1 METPM
6 DKTMDTIPSITPEVC
21 GKVPGKLK
29 GVCEQCLDVDTYT
42 VDKPIEEYQV
52 AAGNYT
58 GENAKKACMLAAA
71 QNGQMPSSQARPAR
85 KQTQKVDAHLQQL
98 QMM

>member
-1 METPM
+1 
-6 DKTMDTIPSITPEVC
+6 MDTIPSITPEVC

-29 GVCEQCLDVDTYT
+29 GVCEQCLGVDTYT

-71 QNGQMPSSQARPAR
+71 QNGQMPSSQARPAPE
-85 KQTQKVDAHLQQL
+85 QTQKVDAHLQQL
-98 QMM
+98 HII